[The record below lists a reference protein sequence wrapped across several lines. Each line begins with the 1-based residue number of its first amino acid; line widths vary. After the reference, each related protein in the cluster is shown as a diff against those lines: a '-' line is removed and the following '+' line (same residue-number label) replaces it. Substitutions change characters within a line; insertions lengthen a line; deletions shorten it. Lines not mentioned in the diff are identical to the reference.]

1 MKKFYLLFA
10 MMAVLCTACDEDEN
24 LDRDPRVFTIADSGK
39 LTGITKQCM
48 IVTVPAN
55 MQSLDV
61 NMVSDGKIT
70 FTNEN
75 SVPGVSAD
83 YIPGYTFEDGVIQD
97 HIAYTREAKKKP
109 RFRQAIKIN
118 VATPLVVKKDTA
130 EIVIDCVLPDNPAKE
145 TKAIIALV
153 GGKDH
158 KIEIKNLT
166 QKQIEKLFGKE
177 E

>member
-24 LDRDPRVFTIADSGK
+24 LDRDPRVFTVDDSGK
-39 LTGITKQCM
+39 LTGINKQYM
-48 IVTVPAN
+48 IVTVPAD

-70 FTNEN
+70 FTTEK

-83 YIPGYTFEDGVIQD
+83 YIPGYTFEDGVIHD
-97 HIAYTREAKKKP
+97 YIAYTREAKKKP
-109 RFRQAIKIN
+109 RFLQAIKFN
-118 VATPLVVKKDTA
+118 VANPLVVKQDTA
-130 EIVIDCVLPDNPAKE
+130 EIAIDCVLPDDPAKD
-145 TKAIIALV
+145 TKVIIALV
-153 GGKDH
+153 GGSEYKV
-158 KIEIKNLT
+158 ETKNLT
-166 QKQIEKLFGKE
+166 KKQLEKLYGIE